1 MKNYQLLWRGRA
13 LALKASL
20 LFLIC
25 IFFTSAYSQKTDVT
39 GFNAAKEKEKAIKQG
54 VHADELE
61 GYIKNRK
68 TYLKSQYD
76 FKTKGIGKRNTK
88 PPKVNTFIRK
98 SSSSCVGDF
107 ENGTVSPWTGWT
119 GNSNGISDIV
129 NDITVYTS
137 GVVSG
142 RHTIMNTGNDPIV
155 SSVSKVH
162 SGSHSLRL
170 GNSSTGAQTER
181 VSRSVTVTSGCFSF
195 WYALI
200 FQNPNHPY
208 NDQPFFMFRI
218 KDSAGNLIDSFVREA
233 SNSSFFSNQGSI
245 RYRDWTEYSV
255 DLSSYLGQTVE
266 IEFTTADCEWTGH
279 YGYAYIDDVCFEN
292 CCETCEDL
300 FNWPGTM
307 ATYPMVTKA
316 GGTDSTCC
324 FDFEWIF
331 DADVFACDPY
341 GIKVYKD
348 GDPNTVYS
356 SYFSDS
362 GLVFEKN
369 LQDPSVLDFCIDK
382 SLLASSITIRVAF
395 YAKDSTLICDT
406 TKLELKPCCNTCDEV
421 FRAPGIMAN
430 WDILKYA
437 YSTETHCCYAFDW
450 IFDADIFACDPY
462 GIKIYEEG
470 NESNPYVNYLGTTGM
485 VYNGNPF
492 DASLLDFCISKS
504 DFNGQSKTIRVAI
517 LNAAGEVICDTMK
530 KVLEPC
536 HSSSSG
542 CDCSNFFKHSS
553 FAQTSIVSSD
563 TSLGYEW
570 QCCFR
575 VNPYTDEDKFNCPY
589 YGIRIYKDSSAYNST
604 YIDTLSPTPMG
615 GPGNTY
621 PDSLNYIFCLSNTLF
636 NNGPITIRI
645 EYLDSSGKVICSK
658 TEEIECDES
667 CCDNISYTVTKLS
680 TDDIENCCYS
690 ILGHLGNCFQT
701 QTVDLLRFDGQ
712 NWSVVAT
719 QQVPG
724 GVFFFDS
731 LCQPLGDTAKYV
743 VNVIDT
749 LGNIIC
755 SKEIETYCIDCCKN
769 ISAFM
774 TPAPP
779 PPPGPIFLDRCCWD
793 FYYYPQSTIGCPI
806 VDKWFLFCE
815 DDTVPQQWPLFYIPM
830 GDSMGRYCTDV
841 IQAVYPAPGTSVT
854 VWYKLK
860 KQLALYDT
868 SGNLICIKVLED
880 SCARVYTNPFSGGG
894 LNLTVNP
901 NPFTGSFTASM
912 ELPTAMAIEVKI
924 INGSGLVVYENNY
937 GEQPQG
943 EFSTQINLSG
953 QPTGTY
959 TISINNG
966 QATAQI
972 VKQ

>member
-1 MKNYQLLWRGRA
+1 MKNYQLLWQSRA
-13 LALKASL
+13 LALKTSL

-39 GFNAAKEKEKAIKQG
+39 GFNAENERQQAIIKG
-54 VHADELE
+54 VHADEIE
-61 GYIKNRK
+61 NYIQSRK
-68 TYLKSQYD
+68 AYLKAQYD
-76 FKTKGIGKRNTK
+76 YKTKSIGTRNTV
-88 PPKVNTFIRK
+88 PASNSTFIRK
-98 SSSSCVGDF
+98 TSTNCVGDF

-119 GNSNGISDIV
+119 GSSNGISDIV
-129 NDITVYTS
+129 NNITVYTA

-142 RHTIMNTGNDPIV
+142 RHTIMNTGNDPVVTSIAR
-155 SSVSKVH
+155 VH
-162 SGSHSLRL
+162 SGNHSLRL
-170 GNSSTGAQTER
+170 GNSSNGSQTER
-181 VSRSVTVTSGCFSF
+181 VSRNVTVTDNCFSF

-200 FQNPNHPY
+200 FQDPNHPY
-208 NDQPFFMFRI
+208 NEQPFFMFRLL
-218 KDSAGNLIDSFVREA
+218 DSAGNVLDSFVREA
-233 SNSSFFSNQGSI
+233 SNDSSFFSFQSGSTTI
-245 RYRDWTEYSV
+245 AYRDWTEYN
-255 DLSSYLGQTVE
+255 YTFGCNYIGKTVT
-266 IEFTTADCEWTGH
+266 IEFTTADCGYGAH
-279 YGYAYIDDVCFEN
+279 YGYAYIDDVCFEDCCSN
-292 CCETCEDL
+292 CDQL
-300 FNWPGTM
+300 FRFPGFM
-307 ATYPMVTKA
+307 STYEVL
-316 GGTDSTCC
+316 S
-324 FDFEWIF
+324 
-331 DADVFACDPY
+331 
-341 GIKVYKD
+341 YK
-348 GDPNTVYS
+348 
-356 SYFSDS
+356 
-362 GLVFEKN
+362 
-369 LQDPSVLDFCIDK
+369 
-382 SLLASSITIRVAF
+382 
-395 YAKDSTLICDT
+395 
-406 TKLELKPCCNTCDEV
+406 
-421 FRAPGIMAN
+421 
-430 WDILKYA
+430 
-437 YSTETHCCYAFDW
+437 YSTETHCCYDFAW
-450 IFDADIFACDPY
+450 IFDYDIFACDPY
-462 GIKIYEEG
+462 GVKIYEEG
-470 NESNPYVNYLGTTGM
+470 NESNPYVNYLDNESLISGCRSTI
-485 VYNGNPF
+485 F
-492 DASLLDFCISKS
+492 DESLLDFCISKT
-504 DFNGQSKTIRVAI
+504 DFNGSNKTIRIAF
-517 LNAAGEVICDTMK
+517 LNKDGDVICDTMK
-530 KVLEPC
+530 QVLEPC

-542 CDCSNFFKHSS
+542 CDCDNLFKHSS

-589 YGIRIYKDSSAYNST
+589 YGIRIYKDSSANNAT

-712 NWSVVAT
+712 NWSVIAT

-755 SKEIETYCIDCCKN
+755 SKEIETYCIDCCRN
-769 ISAFM
+769 IDAYM
-774 TPAPP
+774 VPAPP
-779 PPPGPIFLDRCCWD
+779 PPPGPIFIDRCCWD
-793 FYYYPQSTIGCPI
+793 FYYYPQSTIGCPV

-815 DDTVPQQWPLFYIPM
+815 DDTVPQQWPLLYLPM
-830 GDSMGRYCTDV
+830 GDSMGRYCTGA

-860 KQLALYDT
+860 KQLALYDS
-868 SGNLICIKVLED
+868 SGNLICIKILED
-880 SCARVYTNPFSGGG
+880 SCSRTYTNPFGGGG

-912 ELPTAMAIEVKI
+912 QLPSAMAIEVKI
-924 INGSGLVVYENNY
+924 INGSGLVVYTNDY

-943 EFSTQINLSG
+943 EFNTQINLSG